1 MDLNISVSLI
11 ELAMLT
17 RCDEA
22 NDRYLIDPEVE
33 TMTRVAAQQLFL
45 RDYRWGACDLQS
57 FTF

>member
-1 MDLNISVSLI
+1 LNDDENAAGQSF
-11 ELAMLT
+11 AMLT

-22 NDRYLIDPEVE
+22 NDRNLIDPEVE